1 MAAMSAFN
9 TVLKYGADSPS
20 TAITIKDTPVI
31 MAKRSSLETTTLSDD
46 ARTYIPGIRETSESF
61 DFTANY
67 DSEVF
72 ATLNSLTEAQKC
84 ALVYSDGSGYTWDG
98 KISASVNEAA
108 VDAVLE
114 MTISIT
120 PESVPVWSK
129 TVASA

>member
-1 MAAMSAFN
+1 MSAMSAYN
-9 TVLKYGADSPS
+9 TVLKYGADSP
-20 TAITIKDTPVI
+20 TTTIVIKDTPVI

-72 ATLNSLTEAQKC
+72 ATLNGLTEVQKC

-98 KISASVNEAA
+98 YISASVSEAS

-114 MTISIT
+114 MVVSVT
-120 PESVPVWSK
+120 PTTVPVWAAK
-129 TVASA
+129 VTE

>member
-1 MAAMSAFN
+1 MAAMSAYN

-20 TAITIKDTPVI
+20 TTVVIKDTPVI

-46 ARTYIPGIRETSESF
+46 SRTFIEGIRETSESF

-72 ATLNSLTEAQKC
+72 ATLNNLSGVQKC
-84 ALVYSDGSGYTWDG
+84 SLVYSDGSGYTWDG
-98 KISASVNEAA
+98 MISASVNEAA

-114 MTISIT
+114 MTISIVPT
-120 PESVPVWSK
+120 SVPVWSK
-129 TVASA
+129 TVSA

>member
-1 MAAMSAFN
+1 MSAYN
-9 TVLKYGADSPS
+9 TVLKYGADSP
-20 TAITIKDTPVI
+20 TTPIVIKDTPVI

-72 ATLNSLTEAQKC
+72 ATLNGLTEAQKC

-129 TVASA
+129 AVANA

>member
-1 MAAMSAFN
+1 MAAMSAYN
-9 TVLKYGADSPS
+9 TVLKYGADSP
-20 TAITIKDTPVI
+20 TTPIVIKDTPVI

-46 ARTYIPGIRETSESF
+46 ARCYIPGIRETSESF

-72 ATLNSLTEAQKC
+72 ATLNGLTATQKC

-129 TVASA
+129 TVSA